1 MEISKKDMK
10 VLLKSQQGELDAV
23 LMYNALSKVA
33 KIQKDKDTF
42 RQLAQEEGHHA
53 SVFHKLTQTGLTPKH
68 TKEILLPILYRIF
81 PRWILYSAIAQGE
94 YAAVKT
100 YLPVA
105 QKFPEVESVRNDEKR
120 HGDMVKGLIK

>member
-23 LMYNALSKVA
+23 LMYKALAKVA
-33 KIQKDKDTF
+33 KLQKDKDTF
-42 RQLAQEEGHHA
+42 LQLAQEEGHHA
-53 SVFHKLTQTGLTPKH
+53 AVFHKLTQTELTPKH

-81 PRWILYSAIAQGE
+81 PRWILYSAIARGE

-120 HGDMVKGLIK
+120 HGDMMKGLLK